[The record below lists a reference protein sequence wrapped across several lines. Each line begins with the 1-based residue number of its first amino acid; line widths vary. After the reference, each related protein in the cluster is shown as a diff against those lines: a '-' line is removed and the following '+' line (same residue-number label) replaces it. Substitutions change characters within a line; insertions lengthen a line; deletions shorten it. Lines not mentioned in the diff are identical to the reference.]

1 MTLRHI
7 KIFVTVC
14 QTGSITAAGEKLF
27 IAQPSIS
34 VAISELENY
43 YGIKLFDRIS
53 KRLYITEP
61 GKKLLQYANHIVKLF
76 DEMETEVKN
85 FDNHGVIRIG
95 ASITI
100 GTYLLPKYVK
110 SFKEIYP
117 DIEVQAIV
125 DNSDTIEQHI
135 LNNYIDIG
143 LIEGNIHNSYIKSH
157 HFKEDKLVLICGINH
172 PLSNHDELD
181 INDIK
186 NENFLLREKGSAGR
200 ELCDNIFATAG
211 IDLNI
216 ICESSSSQAIIKA
229 VTLGLGLSILPYLL
243 VKDSINRKEIKMLN
257 IKNISLDRYFSVIY
271 HKNKFL
277 TNSAKAFID
286 ICE

>member
-1 MTLRHI
+1 MTLRHL

-14 QTGSITAAGEKLF
+14 QTGSVTAAGEKLY

-34 VAISELENY
+34 LAISELENY

-53 KRLYITEP
+53 KRLYITEG
-61 GKKLLQYANHIVKLF
+61 GKNFLQYANHILKLF

-85 FDNHGVIRIG
+85 FDTHGIIRVG

-100 GTYLLPKYVK
+100 GTYLLPQYIK

-117 DIEVQAIV
+117 EMEVQAVIN
-125 DNSDTIEQHI
+125 NSDTIEQSV
-135 LNNYIDIG
+135 LNNNIDIA
-143 LIEGNIHNSYIKSH
+143 LIEGQIHSPYIKSQQ
-157 HFKEDKLVLICGINH
+157 FKKDKLVLICGLNH
-172 PLSNHDELD
+172 QLSNYDELH

-186 NENFLLREKGSAGR
+186 NESFLLREKGSAGR
-200 ELCDNIFATAG
+200 ELCDNIFAANG

-216 ICESSSSQAIIKA
+216 TWESSSTQAIIKA
-229 VTLGLGLSILPYLL
+229 VSLGLGLSVLPHLL
-243 VKDSINRKEIKMLN
+243 VKESIARNEVKIINL
-257 IKNISLDRYFSVIY
+257 KNISFDRHFSIIY

-277 TNSAKAFID
+277 TKSAKTFID
-286 ICE
+286 ICK